1 MSELWDKINAATK
14 ETLRKSYNSGLMSKS
29 TYDKVRGMF
38 KYYVPLRG
46 WNCEV
51 ASNEYEYMTSNRLML
66 SPTLKTAEGRTSL
79 ADDPLATIG
88 FMAESS
94 IVQGNRNLMKQKFL
108 NFILNNPNEL
118 VSISE
123 QWYVLDNAT
132 GEWEARNP
140 VIPEDA
146 TGDEVASIVE
156 QFEQEME
163 ALGDNAT
170 KKKDGLKLSMHITKR
185 EGQEHVVR
193 VKRAGKEY
201 CLYIN
206 GNPRAAQAINGL
218 TNPDVND
225 SSLDKAAKAVKNL
238 MARAFTS
245 MNPAFVVSNL
255 SRDIIWAGTA
265 VAIKENAAYTAK
277 YNKNVTECLIK
288 AQLPRLLVKY
298 KTAALIEITIWNVI
312 LTSLSVMEAKRDLPN

>member
-1 MSELWDKINAATK
+1 
-14 ETLRKSYNSGLMSKS
+14 MSKS

-46 WNCEV
+46 WDCEV

-140 VIPEDA
+140 IIPEDA

-225 SSLDKAAKAVKNL
+225 SSLYKAAKAVKNL

-245 MNPAFVVSNL
+245 MEPCHFVVSNL
-255 SRDIIWAGTA
+255 SRDIIWA
-265 VAIKENAAYTAK
+265 VR
-277 YNKNVTECLIK
+277 
-288 AQLPRLLVKY
+288 Q
-298 KTAALIEITIWNVI
+298 
-312 LTSLSVMEAKRDLPN
+312 